1 MSASKFETTTF
12 SYLFPIS
19 FILSFGETRNK
30 MSEESGEPGKVQYK
44 NAVLSNNTKTTKLGL
59 FSLTGAV
66 IVLCS
71 VGCEIGKQVSNY
83 SINYYNGGRYPL
95 PQTIMVSVSQ
105 ANTRQNSL
113 AC

>member
-71 VGCEIGKQVSNY
+71 VGCGIGKQVS
-83 SINYYNGGRYPL
+83 S
-95 PQTIMVSVSQ
+95 PQ
-105 ANTRQNSL
+105 
-113 AC
+113 